1 MNIRKLIPAAAV
13 TMAVAIGSLLVGA
26 VADMTWLVVVGAA
39 LLVLGLV
46 LSAVIVAQGTRS
58 IVRLLRST
66 NQYARMSSQRT
77 VAISQSIGK
86 ARPGRRS
93 GQVGDSIDGV
103 QQSTESSADVAL
115 VIALGAAA
123 ESAIR
128 FAEASERGRLVVVTD
143 RPDVVA
149 SSARHVAVEFVQSDD
164 DPSVGLALALVR
176 VLDLAVELSASSVL
190 FWPEGSTGAPRRVK
204 LESPEIQVFA
214 GHSVRAMVQAD
225 EKLRERL
232 AQSAS
237 NERSLVTSIARQSDQ
252 VKRHITNYL
261 DDVYHQGEAL
271 ARLYKLLDP
280 PIGLPPMRG
289 WAVSPDLALHLV
301 ESILSGDATSILETG
316 SGTSTVLMALA
327 LERVGAGHVTALEH
341 HAGYSEATRDLLVAY
356 GVEHRA
362 TVLDAPI
369 IDIDVEGEMLPW
381 YDITSLSLPSEID
394 LLFVDGPPEATGPQA
409 RYPAL
414 PVIGPHLAE
423 RATVIMDDGRREA
436 EQIAVERWS
445 QQPGMS
451 SVVKLP
457 VERAALL
464 LRLDRSAAGP
474 IENST
479 G

>member
-1 MNIRKLIPAAAV
+1 MNIRKLIPAAAL
-13 TMAVAIGSLLVGA
+13 TLAVAIGSMLIGV
-26 VADMTWLVVVGAA
+26 VADTTWLIVVGAG
-39 LLVLGLV
+39 LLVLGLL
-46 LSAVIVAQGTRS
+46 LSAIVMAQGARS

-77 VAISQSIGK
+77 VAISQSLAK
-86 ARPGRRS
+86 NKSTRRAGRAA
-93 GQVGDSIDGV
+93 DSIDPA
-103 QQSTESSADVAL
+103 QQSVEASADVAL
-115 VIALGAAA
+115 VVALGATA
-123 ESAIR
+123 ESAVR

-143 RPDVVA
+143 RPEVVA
-149 SSARHVAVEFVQSDD
+149 RSARHVAVEFIQPSD
-164 DPSVGLALALVR
+164 DPSAGLALALVR
-176 VLDLAVELSASSVL
+176 VLDLAVEHSAASVL
-190 FWPEGSTGAPRRVK
+190 FWPDGSAGVPRHVK

-214 GHSVRAMVQAD
+214 GHALRALVQAD
-225 EKLRERL
+225 AELRERL
-232 AQSAS
+232 DQSAAH
-237 NERSLVTSIARQSDQ
+237 ERAVVNSITRHSDQ

-280 PIGLPPMRG
+280 PIGFPPMRG

-301 ESILSGDATSILETG
+301 ESILSGDATNILETG

-327 LERVGAGHVTALEH
+327 LERVGTGHVTAIEH
-341 HAGYSEATRDLLVAY
+341 HPGYATSTRELLAAY

-369 IDIDVEGEMLPW
+369 VDIDVEGELLPW
-381 YDITSLSLPSEID
+381 YDVASLGLPSEID

-409 RYPAL
+409 RYPAV

-423 RATVIMDDGRREA
+423 RATIIMDDGRREA
-436 EQIAVERWS
+436 EQQAVARWS
-445 QQPGMS
+445 QRPGMS
-451 SVVKLP
+451 SVAQLP

-474 IENST
+474 IEHST
-479 G
+479 R